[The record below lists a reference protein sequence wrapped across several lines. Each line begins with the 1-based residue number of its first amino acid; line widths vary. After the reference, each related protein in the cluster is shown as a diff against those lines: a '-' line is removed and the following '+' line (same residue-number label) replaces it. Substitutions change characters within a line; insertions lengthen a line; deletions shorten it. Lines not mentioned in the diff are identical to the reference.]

1 MKLDLYWLSFTL
13 SASYFIVLLYMIRSR
28 KLREQYALLW
38 LALSAIMMT
47 LSLFPSVIDRMAGWV
62 GVDYAPS
69 LLYLLGLV
77 FVLFL
82 LLHLTIAISS
92 LARRVVSLTQT
103 LALLER
109 QKLGES
115 SAAAPGSCG
124 GEEIHGKLRDYH
136 DYAVSGYACVEGA
149 EDEEPND
156 ELAGDDSVEVEAAG
170 VEGAGVEGAGLKGTG
185 VSRNGGVRSVAGGW
199 TL

>member
-1 MKLDLYWLSFTL
+1 MKLDLYLLSFAL
-13 SASYFIVLLYMIRSR
+13 SASFFIVLLYMIRSR

-82 LLHLTIAISS
+82 LLHLTIAVSS
-92 LARRVVSLTQT
+92 LARRVISLTQA
-103 LALLER
+103 LALLEQQSR
-109 QKLGES
+109 SE
-115 SAAAPGSCG
+115 AAAASLLEVR
-124 GEEIHGKLRDYH
+124 EEIGGNFH
-136 DYAVSGYACVEGA
+136 CC
-149 EDEEPND
+149 
-156 ELAGDDSVEVEAAG
+156 AAG
-170 VEGAGVEGAGLKGTG
+170 PKDTEPRPGGGGSAGAGGRT
-185 VSRNGGVRSVAGGW
+185 S
-199 TL
+199 